1 MIRGTRIN
9 LRTVGP
15 ADLPM
20 LDAWA
25 ADPEFASE
33 YNFFGLVPP
42 NAYTPR
48 MAGDGTLSERHG
60 TLLVVLPDGTPV
72 GDVSFRDVMYGP
84 GSGSRA
90 YNIGIA
96 LAPEH
101 RGQGYGSEAQQLL
114 AAYLLATYPIMRIE
128 ASTDITNTPE
138 QRALEKAGFQREGV
152 LRKAQWRNGGWHD
165 LVVYSQL
172 RGE

>member
-25 ADPEFASE
+25 VDPEFASE

-42 NAYTPR
+42 NAYTQR
-48 MAGDGTLSERHG
+48 MAGDGLLNERHG
-60 TLLVVLPDGTPV
+60 TLLVVLPDGTAV
-72 GDVSFRDVMYGP
+72 GDVSYHDVAYGP
-84 GSGSRA
+84 GAWSRV

-101 RGQGYGSEAQQLL
+101 RGHGYGSEAQQLL
-114 AAYLLATYPIMRIE
+114 AAYLLATYPVMRIE

-138 QRALEKAGFQREGV
+138 QRALEKAGFQRDGV

-165 LVVYSQL
+165 LAVYSKL